1 MTAKKKLFIN
11 SLPKQ
16 NTRTKEEE
24 IKRKGLHFHTVV
36 VGVPRAELKALT
48 GLEDSD
54 LDRLTVTMEI
64 FPEKVATYTKAKKAC
79 QKNNWKLILS
89 CDEYVL
95 TEVKP
100 NSYIDKAGMTVNRL
114 QASVWGVG
122 ETQLDI
128 LQGSFSISAEL
139 AEAMGQL
146 DDDEDDTL

>member
-1 MTAKKKLFIN
+1 MKKKLFIN
-11 SLPKQ
+11 SVPKA
-16 NTRTKEEE
+16 NNRKE
-24 IKRKGLHFHTVV
+24 GGVFHTVL
-36 VGVPRAELKALT
+36 VGVPRAELKTLT

-64 FPEKVATYTKAKKAC
+64 FPEKVAAYTKAKKAC
-79 QKNNWKLILS
+79 AKNNWKLILS
-89 CDEYVL
+89 CDDYVL

-100 NSYIDKAGMTVNRL
+100 NVYTKDGVTINGL
-114 QASVWGVG
+114 QASVWGTG

-139 AEAMGQL
+139 AEAMGEL